1 MARRKSAFVVEVEPS
16 GLRWVKSS
24 VSASSTDD
32 CVELAISD
40 AAVMVRDSKD
50 RSGPRL
56 VLAPAA
62 WDGLLNV
69 L

>member
-1 MARRKSAFVVEVEPS
+1 MARRKSAFVVEIEPS
-16 GLRWVKSS
+16 GVRWVKSS
-24 VSASSTDD
+24 ASASGADD

-40 AAVMVRDSKD
+40 VAVMVRDSKD

-56 VLAPAA
+56 VLPPAA
-62 WDGLLNV
+62 WVGLLNV